1 MGLLLLT
8 KTKKVIKLETIDKN
22 FKAGAQKGST
32 NYNQKVILV
41 ATPKGKF
48 PPQAGKIIE
57 ALLAAKDYTL
67 TVGELV
73 GVDGSKES
81 ALEKAGLET
90 VQTPMDIWS
99 HYRGRLIEENLIKL
113 G

>member
-57 ALLAAKDYTL
+57 ALLAAKDYTTWANWSES
-67 TVGELV
+67 TVVKLL
-73 GVDGSKES
+73 
-81 ALEKAGLET
+81 LEKVGLET
-90 VQTPMDIWS
+90 VES
-99 HYRGRLIEENLIKL
+99 YGCFEFL
-113 G
+113 